1 MTKAKMDYLWAPKD
15 EGVVSGILDH
25 LGFQP
30 VGVSS
35 RYPAGIKYDT
45 LIAISEMLASNDK
58 ASSMVA
64 SRTHELQGD
73 RKVKSRKAP
82 SVDSVVF
89 ALQSGKMNEADLK
102 KAMKK
107 AGLLK

>member
-15 EGVVSGILDH
+15 EGIVSGLLDH
-25 LGFQP
+25 LGFKP

-45 LIAISEMLASNDK
+45 LLAISEMLQSNDK

-64 SRTHELQGD
+64 SRTHQLQGD
-73 RKVKSRKAP
+73 RRVSGRKAP
-82 SVDSVVF
+82 SVDSVVS
-89 ALQSGKMNEADLK
+89 ALASGKMSEADLK
-102 KAMKK
+102 SAMKK

>member
-1 MTKAKMDYLWAPKD
+1 MDYLWAPKD
-15 EGVVSGILDH
+15 EGVVSGILNH
-25 LGFQP
+25 LGFEP

-45 LIAISEMLASNDK
+45 LIAISEMLSSNDK

-64 SRTHELQGD
+64 SRTHQLQGD
-73 RKVKSRKAP
+73 RKTTRRKAP
-82 SVDSVVF
+82 SVDSVVH
-89 ALQSGKMNEADLK
+89 ALQSGKMSEDELK

-107 AGLLK
+107 AGLI